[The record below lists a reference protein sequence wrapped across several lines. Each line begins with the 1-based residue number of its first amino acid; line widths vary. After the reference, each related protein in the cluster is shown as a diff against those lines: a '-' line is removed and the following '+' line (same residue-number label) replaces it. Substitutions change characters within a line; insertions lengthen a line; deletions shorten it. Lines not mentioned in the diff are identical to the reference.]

1 MNDNE
6 FNCYV
11 NLVSLAIVRMKPL
24 VKTEINNGKEDSH
37 DMHSFYIDDSI
48 FNVQPCISTS
58 SMLSALKGNYGENT
72 ERNLKIELIKNNQ

>member
-1 MNDNE
+1 M
-6 FNCYV
+6 
-11 NLVSLAIVRMKPL
+11 RMKPL

-58 SMLSALKGNYGENT
+58 SMLSALKGNYGEKT
-72 ERNLKIELIKNNQ
+72 YYIKGNLLIELIKNNKWQSQNY